1 MSDYFATPWTLTCQ
15 APLSMGFSQARIL
28 EWVAIPFSRGSSW
41 PRDQTHISCLA
52 GKFFTTEPPGKPNF
66 FFFCLSILHKWSQS
80 HKLALFDCDY
90 FHEWKEKVLCS
101 NDPEK
106 NASRN
111 LSILRNE
118 CKREFNPYYGFKQ
131 GNFHNI
137 FYKSLGKCFL
147 IMKRVFS

>member
-1 MSDYFATPWTLTCQ
+1 MNSNP
-15 APLSMGFSQARIL
+15 P
-28 EWVAIPFSRGSSW
+28 GSSV
-41 PRDQTHISCLA
+41 HEI
-52 GKFFTTEPPGKPNF
+52 FPGKNTGMGCHSLFQGVFLTQGSNSHLLLGRQILYHWATWETQFF